1 MEDTVKEMEEVD
13 VKYQNKIELLK
24 SEMSSTENRAIG
36 SIEDLGKLLE
46 SAVEREGELKIEI
59 QSLQSTLQTVG
70 EDKENMSKQYE
81 DELTD
86 LRDKARTMENTNWKK
101 LYEDLMTTVEP
112 FMSQLDA
119 YEMEK
124 TALLGRSK
132 FAEAEPDKL
141 STEYGKLLG
150 HQNQKQTSIN

>member
-1 MEDTVKEMEEVD
+1 ME
-13 VKYQNKIELLK
+13 
-24 SEMSSTENRAIG
+24 
-36 SIEDLGKLLE
+36 
-46 SAVEREGELKIEI
+46 
-59 QSLQSTLQTVG
+59 
-70 EDKENMSKQYE
+70 EDKENMAKQYE
-81 DELTD
+81 NELTD
-86 LRDKARTMENTNWKK
+86 LRDKARTMEDTNWKK

-150 HQNQKQTSIN
+150 HQNQKQKIHHIIKIKEENNSLKKKTATLREQVNKLNRSNQKLEEKMSGTEGKRRFDSSKAFQENTAPPSSPLKDG